1 MPTYYPESIEI
12 DVEEF
17 VDDCSDSEIEALIS
31 YIRSEGYSTGRLG
44 LPEDNKWN
52 DAVDK
57 LIDSKWKLSVEDEA
71 TIFKICDKII

>member
-1 MPTYYPESIEI
+1 MPTYYPSIEI
-12 DVEEF
+12 EVEEF
-17 VDDCSDSEIEALIS
+17 VDDCSDSEMEALIS

-57 LIDSKWKLSVEDEA
+57 LIDSKWKLSSEDEA
-71 TIFKICDKII
+71 TILRICDKII